1 MNSAITNNIK
11 SAAMSVKNTLLS
23 TPRKISPDSSPSKP
37 MPVEATKA
45 QQRSTASIA
54 SESKAVIHQP
64 GTHAPVCTAAAAG
77 VSAHA
82 RSQKLVPRR
91 RSTRRVV
98 TGATARPSA
107 AERTSARD
115 LRRIKRRLFL
125 EAVNSDQPA
134 GIKSVRRNNK
144 SSTRYVVSTGKK
156 KNRTGKE

>member
-23 TPRKISPDSSPSKP
+23 TPRKISPDSSPSKS

-45 QQRSTASIA
+45 HKPTASNA
-54 SESKAVIHQP
+54 PVSKTVIHQP

-77 VSAHA
+77 TVAVHA
-82 RSQKLVPRR
+82 RSQKIIPRR

-98 TGATARPSA
+98 TGTARPSA

-134 GIKSVRRNNK
+134 RIKSTRK
-144 SSTRYVVSTGKK
+144 STRYVVSTGKK